1 MLRAEG
7 AGAAVLPDGRR
18 VNRLA
23 GCAVPQH
30 GGLALVGDAEC
41 IDLVGGEA
49 GIGERPLHAGHRVVP
64 DVHRIVLD
72 PAGLRERLRQF
83 ALRGAKLAAID
94 IEDNGASAGGAL
106 RSEEHTSELQSLM
119 RISYAVLCLKKKK

>member
-1 MLRAEG
+1 MIRRPPRYTRTYTLCPYTTLFRS
-7 AGAAVLPDGRR
+7 DDRR

-23 GCAVPQH
+23 GCTVPQH

-83 ALRGAKLAAID
+83 ALRGATLAAID
-94 IEDNGASAGGAL
+94 IEDNGASAGDRKSTRL
-106 RSEEHTSELQSLM
+106 NSSH
-119 RISYAVLCLKKKK
+119 